1 MADQGQEFGHSDDA
15 EWVADLVALVLLVV
29 LIVVLGTIGWFAT
42 GDML

>member
-1 MADQGQEFGHSDDA
+1 MTPPENGQSDDD
-15 EWVADLVALVLLVV
+15 EWVGDLVALVLLVV